1 MKTLLNT
8 QIQLKNLVMRQL
20 PMETIKN
27 TPSLR
32 VTIYAPQNIKL
43 ETHSQSHSLHKSRT
57 TGFWQS
63 VWYHEPWYKHSVYG

>member
-57 TGFWQS
+57 TGF
-63 VWYHEPWYKHSVYG
+63 